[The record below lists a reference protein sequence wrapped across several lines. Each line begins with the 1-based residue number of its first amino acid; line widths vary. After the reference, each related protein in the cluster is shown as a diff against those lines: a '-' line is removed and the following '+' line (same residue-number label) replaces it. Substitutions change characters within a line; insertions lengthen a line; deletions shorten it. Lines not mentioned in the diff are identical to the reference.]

1 MRQNHRRIKRD
12 RLQTIYFRNRT
23 VTKDN
28 EGVPIE
34 SFETA
39 FERSAEV
46 WPAGGRRQIEQYGD
60 RIANIANARVQGKYT
75 LGEHFCILFDDGNAI
90 AMGDGVCV
98 FVGGDELP
106 DYRVIS
112 ISPSR
117 PVHIEIERMTAGNAH
132 GTTGETGNG

>member
-75 LGEHFCILFDDGNAI
+75 LGDHFCIFLTTATLLRWVTEYVFLSA
-90 AMGDGVCV
+90 AMNC
-98 FVGGDELP
+98 P
-106 DYRVIS
+106 I
-112 ISPSR
+112 
-117 PVHIEIERMTAGNAH
+117 
-132 GTTGETGNG
+132 TG